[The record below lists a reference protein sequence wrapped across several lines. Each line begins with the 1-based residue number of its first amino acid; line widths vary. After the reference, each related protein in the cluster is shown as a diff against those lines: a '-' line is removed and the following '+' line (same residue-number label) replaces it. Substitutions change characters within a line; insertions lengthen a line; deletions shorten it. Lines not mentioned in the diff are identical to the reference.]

1 LYEEQALRITR
12 LRVKNFLSLKDV
24 DLELSKLNV
33 FIGPNTSGKSNIA
46 RAFQLLANHARYGV
60 PILPGYK
67 GFRMIAYGFD
77 ETSQIEFDLHM
88 KKGEHDIRYKL
99 LLTPDNYVEKAW
111 INYVEAFSSEGR
123 NRKAIVL
130 SRNDERKELVKP
142 LSRTVSHLLN
152 VDVYKSP
159 LIKLPVW
166 AAREILELAEM
177 LRSIA
182 VHSFVPKMIRAI
194 SKVTEQPELGYD
206 GSRLARVLLK
216 YHLEDRKTF
225 SLIEDVLRSLVPE
238 VEEIIPHLEGTNV
251 ELWLRVKGLREP
263 LRPANISDG
272 TLRILAYITVLYST
286 RSLAVIE
293 EPENSIHPR
302 LLETIVDLA
311 RKAPCQVII
320 TTHSPYLLDHVKP
333 EEVFVVEK
341 PELETMVKKLAKTK
355 EVEAVKRLLIEGGTL
370 GEAWY
375 SGLIGGTP

>member
-1 LYEEQALRITR
+1 MYEEQALRITK

-33 FIGPNTSGKSNIA
+33 FIGSNTSGKSNIA
-46 RAFQLLANHARYGV
+46 RAFQLLANHVRYGV
-60 PILPGYK
+60 PILPGYE
-67 GFRMIAYGFD
+67 GFRTIVYGFD

-99 LLTPDNYVEKAW
+99 LLTPDNYIEKAW
-111 INYVEAFSSEGR
+111 INYVEAFSSEGKSTKALVLAR
-123 NRKAIVL
+123 NG
-130 SRNDERKELVKP
+130 ETKEYIKSALP
-142 LSRTVSHLLN
+142 STSHLLN
-152 VDVYKSP
+152 VNVYKSP
-159 LIKLPVW
+159 LIRLPVW

-182 VHSFVPKMIRAI
+182 VHSFVPKMIRAT
-194 SKVTEQPELGYD
+194 SQVTEQPELGYD

-272 TLRILAYITVLYST
+272 TLRILAYITALYST
-286 RSLAVIE
+286 KSLAVIE

-311 RKAPCQVII
+311 RKAPCQVIM

-341 PELETMVKKLAKTK
+341 PGLETMVKKLAKTK
-355 EVEAVKRLLIEGGTL
+355 EVETVKRLLIEGGTL